1 MNKLFFI
8 QHVDRKTPL
17 DEIARLKGVS
27 LSELMEDLEH
37 IIYSGTKLNLDYY
50 IKSEMD
56 EEVVEEIYDYFL
68 HAETD
73 ALNAAEAAFG
83 GRYSREEIQLIRAKF
98 ISEVGN

>member
-27 LSELMEDLEH
+27 FPELMEDLEH

-56 EEVVEEIYDYFL
+56 DDVVEEIYDYFL

-73 ALNAAEAAFG
+73 ALSAAEDSFG
-83 GRYSREEIQLIRAKF
+83 GEYSREEIQLVRAKF